1 MLGLFGTLDMG
12 ARSLQNQL
20 TGIEVTGHNLA
31 NVNNPAYARQRVRFQ
46 TTTTIPTPLGPQGTG
61 AQVTA
66 ITQLRNALLD
76 RQLIGEAGL
85 TAYWRTQQQLLEQ
98 AETSLGQQLDR
109 QAASGV
115 NATGSSNLGNPM
127 GLAENLSD
135 LFNAFQSVATQ
146 PGSLEERQVLVQKA
160 QALAAQ
166 FNQVAGRLTDL
177 QSTINHQLQS
187 EVEVVNRLTAD
198 IAALNHQIARTEL
211 SAKGPAND
219 LRDLRQAKLEE
230 LGQYLNLEAVEDQTG
245 QVNVSVNGV
254 MLVEGQRV
262 SVAVEAFEA
271 GSGAWQLRTAD
282 GQPCQPLTG
291 SLAGLMETRDG
302 PLATALERLNRLAG
316 ALIEAV
322 NAVHVRGYDLEGNT
336 GLAFFQGTNAATIR
350 VNDALRENPARFQ
363 AAGRAGAAGDNQVAL
378 ELARLS
384 STAQPALGSRS
395 FQQFHHQTVVGLGE
409 SLAQAS
415 RQVNDQEAIQKM
427 LLRQRDAVSG
437 VSLDEEM
444 TEMVKFQ
451 KAFQASAR
459 LVSTVD
465 ELLETIIGM
474 KR

>member
-46 TTTTIPTPLGPQGTG
+46 TNTTIPTPLGPQGTG
-61 AQVTA
+61 AQVVA

-76 RQLIGEAGL
+76 RQLINEAGL
-85 TAYWRTQQQLLEQ
+85 SAYWQTQQQLLEQ

-109 QAASGV
+109 QAGSVSAAGTSGIS
-115 NATGSSNLGNPM
+115 GQM

-135 LFNAFQSVATQ
+135 LFNAFQSVAAQ
-146 PGSLEERQVLVQKA
+146 PASLEERQVLVQKA
-160 QALAAQ
+160 QALAEQ
-166 FNQVAGRLTDL
+166 FNRLAGRLTGL
-177 QSTINHQLQS
+177 QSTIQQQLQD
-187 EVEVVNRLTAD
+187 EAAAVNRLTAE

-219 LRDLRQAKLEE
+219 LRDLRQEKLEE
-230 LGQYLNLEAVEDQTG
+230 LGKYLNLEAVEDETG

-254 MLVEGQRV
+254 MLVDGQQ
-262 SVAVEAFEA
+262 VALPLEIYDA
-271 GSGAWQLRTAD
+271 GQGQWQVRTSD
-282 GQPCQPLTG
+282 GQPLPLSSG
-291 SLAGLMETRDG
+291 SLAGLIETRDG
-302 PLATALERLNRLAG
+302 PLADALTRLNQLAG
-316 ALIEAV
+316 ALIAAV
-322 NAVHVRGYDLEGNT
+322 NTAHGAGFDLEGNT
-336 GLAFFQGTNAATIR
+336 GLDFFEGTDAATIR
-350 VNDALRENPARFQ
+350 LNEVLAQNPSRFQ
-363 AAGRAGAAGDNQVAL
+363 AAGVAGALGDNQTAL
-378 ELARLS
+378 ALARLAV
-384 STAQPALGSRS
+384 TAQPALGHQT
-395 FQQFHHQTVVGLGE
+395 FQQFYHQTVTNLGE
-409 SLAQAS
+409 ALAQAN
-415 RQVNDQEAIQKM
+415 RQVKNQEAVEQM
-427 LLRQRDAVSG
+427 LRRQRDAVSG

-465 ELLETIIGM
+465 ELLETVISM

>member
-12 ARSLQNQL
+12 ARSMQNQL

-46 TTTTIPTPLGPQGTG
+46 TNTTIPTPLGPQGTG

-85 TAYWRTQQQLLEQ
+85 TAYWQTQQRLLEQ

-109 QAASGV
+109 QADSISGTASGS
-115 NATGSSNLGNPM
+115 TGGSM
-127 GLAENLSD
+127 GLAEQLSD

-146 PGSLEERQVLVQKA
+146 PASVEERQVLLQKA
-160 QALAAQ
+160 RAVAEQ
-166 FNQVAGRLTDL
+166 FNRVHGRLTGL
-177 QSTINHQLQS
+177 QTAIQDQLQ
-187 EVEVVNRLTAD
+187 EDVQTVNRLLAD

-219 LRDLRQAKLEE
+219 LRDLRQEKLEE
-230 LGQYLNLEAVEDQTG
+230 LGKYLNLEVVEDQTG
-245 QVNVSVNGV
+245 QVNIATSGVLLVDGQQVS
-254 MLVEGQRV
+254 LQLETFDAGQ
-262 SVAVEAFEA
+262 
-271 GSGAWQLRTAD
+271 GLLQLRTSD
-282 GQPCQPLTG
+282 GQPLSVTSG
-291 SLAGLMETRDG
+291 SLAGLMEMRDG
-302 PLATALERLNRLAG
+302 ALAGALDRINRLAG
-316 ALIEAV
+316 TLIQTV
-322 NAVHVRGYDLEGNT
+322 NALHANGFDLEGNT
-336 GLAFFQGTNAATIR
+336 GLDFFLGTDAATIAL
-350 VNDALRENPARFQ
+350 NDVLVDNPARFQ
-363 AAGRAGAAGDNQVAL
+363 AAGAAGAAGDNQVVL
-378 ELARLS
+378 QLARLAS
-384 STAQPALGSRS
+384 APQAALGGQTL
-395 FQQFHHQTVVGLGE
+395 QQYYHQTVTGLGE
-409 SLAQAS
+409 SLAEAT
-415 RQVNDQEAIQKM
+415 RQVKNQEAVHQM
-427 LLRQRDAVSG
+427 LQRQRDAVSG

-465 ELLETIIGM
+465 ELLETVISM